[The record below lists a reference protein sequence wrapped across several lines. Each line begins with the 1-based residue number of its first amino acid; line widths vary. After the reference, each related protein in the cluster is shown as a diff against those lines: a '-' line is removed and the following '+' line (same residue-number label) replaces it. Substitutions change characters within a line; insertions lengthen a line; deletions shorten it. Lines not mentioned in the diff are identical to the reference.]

1 MDQEKIGKFIKQIRQ
16 DNNLTQKDLADKL
29 GVTYQAVS
37 KWENGKNVPDIATL
51 KEISKLFNTNIDEI
65 LDGEKKEVKNNDN
78 IIKNN
83 IYPIILIV
91 VIVLLLAIGTVV
103 YSNKQNDFE
112 FKTISSKCKDFKI
125 TGSAAYNKE
134 KASIYISNVEFCGKE
149 DTTNYKSI
157 TCTLYEINDETK
169 TKISDCDTKKNTN
182 LENFLKDINISVNHF
197 SKSCGNL
204 NRNSLQI
211 EIEAVNTENKKIIY
225 TIPIKLND
233 NCLQ

>member
-65 LDGEKKEVKNNDN
+65 LDGEKKTINNN
-78 IIKNN
+78 LFKNN
-83 IYPIILIV
+83 IYPLMLILIL
-91 VIVLLLAIGTVV
+91 VILLVIGTVI

-125 TGSAAYNKE
+125 NGSAAYNKD

-149 DTTNYKSI
+149 DKTTYKNI
-157 TCTLYEINDETK
+157 TCTLYEVEDETK
-169 TKISDCDTKKNTN
+169 TKISNCDKKNDIN
-182 LENFLKDINISVNHF
+182 LEDYLKGVNIKVNHF
-197 SKSCGNL
+197 SKSCKNL
-204 NRNSLQI
+204 NKNSLLL
-211 EIEAVNTENKKIIY
+211 EIKAVDNEEKTVVY
-225 TIPIKLND
+225 TIPIKLSD
-233 NCLQ
+233 EC

>member
-65 LDGEKKEVKNNDN
+65 LDGEKKTINNN
-78 IIKNN
+78 LFKNN
-83 IYPIILIV
+83 IYPLMLILIL
-91 VIVLLLAIGTVV
+91 VILLVIGTVI
-103 YSNKQNDFE
+103 YSNNHSDFE

-125 TGSAAYNKE
+125 NGSAAYNKD

-149 DTTNYKSI
+149 DKTVYKNI
-157 TCTLYEINDETK
+157 TCTLYEVEDETK
-169 TKISDCDTKKNTN
+169 IKISNCDKKNDIN
-182 LENFLKDINISVNHF
+182 LEDYLKGVNIKVNHF
-197 SKSCGNL
+197 SKSCKNL
-204 NRNSLQI
+204 NKNSLLL
-211 EIEAVNTENKKIIY
+211 EINAVNSDNKTITY

-233 NCLQ
+233 SCIQ

>member
-1 MDQEKIGKFIKQIRQ
+1 MNQEKIGKFIKQIRQ

-65 LDGEKKEVKNNDN
+65 LDGEKKTINNN
-78 IIKNN
+78 LFKNN
-83 IYPIILIV
+83 IYPLMLILIL
-91 VIVLLLAIGTVV
+91 VILLVIGTVI

-125 TGSAAYNKE
+125 NGSAAYNKD

-149 DTTNYKSI
+149 DKTTYKNI
-157 TCTLYEINDETK
+157 TCTLYEVEDETK
-169 TKISDCDTKKNTN
+169 TKISNCDKKNDIN
-182 LENFLKDINISVNHF
+182 LEDYLKGVNIKVNHF
-197 SKSCGNL
+197 SKSCKNL
-204 NRNSLQI
+204 NKNSLLL
-211 EIEAVNTENKKIIY
+211 EIKAVDNEEKTVVY
-225 TIPIKLND
+225 TIPIKLSD
-233 NCLQ
+233 EC